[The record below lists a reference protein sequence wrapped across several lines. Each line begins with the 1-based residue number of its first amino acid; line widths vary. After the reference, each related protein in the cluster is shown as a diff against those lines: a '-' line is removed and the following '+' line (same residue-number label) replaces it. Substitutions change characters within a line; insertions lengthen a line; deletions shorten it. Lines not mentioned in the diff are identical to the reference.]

1 MITGKLHRF
10 TNFVILTAE
19 IMNESTTTKFRFK
32 DPNTSMSI
40 EVGVCDDAPELD
52 MAEACLYFKAGN
64 HDKLILTKEFD
75 TEDLAFS
82 FFNRT
87 VRTLKAAELQTS
99 DSKTLSVRTS
109 YKSEDGRINIV
120 EIGDPSVL
128 HVRLSRHYDTI
139 ALKLL
144 DWNVDKLKH
153 VYTYN
158 SVGMR
163 IICNSF
169 GDFDFSTSQIMINY
183 GDDKCPDKCIS
194 VPPVGVESA
203 FESLVESLKD
213 YIQYVENSYY
223 ISPSYSAS
231 EQPENHY
238 QFTLFPAQF
247 TATDE

>member
-32 DPNTSMSI
+32 DPNTSMAI

-75 TEDLAFS
+75 TEELAFA

-87 VRTLKAAELQTS
+87 VGALKGAELKAS
-99 DSKTLSVRTS
+99 NSKTLSVRTL
-109 YKSEDGRINIV
+109 YKSEDGKINIV

-128 HVRLSRHYDTI
+128 HVRLSRHYDAI

-144 DWNVDKLKH
+144 DWNADKLKH

-158 SVGMR
+158 SSKMR

-169 GDFDFSTSQIMINY
+169 GDFDFSTGQIMINY
-183 GDDKCPDKCIS
+183 EDDKRPDKCIS
-194 VPPVGVESA
+194 VSSVGVESA
-203 FESLVESLKD
+203 FESLIESLKD
-213 YIQYVENSYY
+213 YNQYVENSYY
-223 ISPSYSAS
+223 VSPSYSTS
-231 EQPENHY
+231 DQPENHY

-247 TATDE
+247 TAVDE

>member
-1 MITGKLHRF
+1 MIIGKLHRF

-32 DPNTSMSI
+32 DPNTSMVI
-40 EVGVCDDAPELD
+40 EVGVCNDAPELN
-52 MAEACLYFKAGN
+52 MAEACLYFKTGN
-64 HDKLILTKEFD
+64 YDKFILTKEFD
-75 TEDLAFS
+75 TEDKAFS

-87 VRTLKAAELQTS
+87 MRTLKAAELRTS
-99 DSKTLSVRTS
+99 DSKDLSVRTL
-109 YKSEDGRINIV
+109 YKSKDDKINVV

-158 SVGMR
+158 SVRMR
-163 IICNSF
+163 VICNSF

-183 GDDKCPDKCIS
+183 ADDKRPDKCIS
-194 VPPVGVESA
+194 VPSVGVESA
-203 FESLVESLKD
+203 FESLVESLED

-223 ISPSYSAS
+223 TSSAYSAS

-247 TATDE
+247 TAIDE